1 MISFITYI
9 YLNKKIVRAKSNAE
23 NINNK
28 DESNIAMLVA
38 KQLVDK
44 LNESFDVSYS
54 PEGEV
59 IYYMKL
65 PLSKDLSIQSLDSQ
79 TPQKMTKYEPEPEAE
94 TAHEPELDN
103 FKNTNIDHDFL
114 NRVTSIIY
122 SEILNSDNLIG
133 VIASKIC
140 ISSSQLNRRVK
151 SMTGMTTSNF
161 ILKTKLNR
169 AKRQLTV
176 TQKPIGEIALE
187 CGFNDFAYF
196 SRSFKKEFDMTPT
209 TFQRIAQSVN

>member
-1 MISFITYI
+1 M
-9 YLNKKIVRAKSNAE
+9 
-23 NINNK
+23 
-28 DESNIAMLVA
+28 
-38 KQLVDK
+38 
-44 LNESFDVSYS
+44 
-54 PEGEV
+54 
-59 IYYMKL
+59 
-65 PLSKDLSIQSLDSQ
+65 
-79 TPQKMTKYEPEPEAE
+79 
-94 TAHEPELDN
+94 
-103 FKNTNIDHDFL
+103 
-114 NRVTSIIY
+114 TSIIY